1 VAIEAVDGRLRLSP
15 PSAVDEALAARV
27 VAHKPAILSL
37 LASRLDAVTLWRQA
51 VELVAESLKLPPD
64 VLAAAR
70 EARVKYRPLKER

>member
-1 VAIEAVDGRLRLSP
+1 
-15 PSAVDEALAARV
+15 

-37 LASRLDAVTLWRQA
+37 LASRPDAVTLWRQA

-70 EARVKYRPLKER
+70 EARVKFRPLKDR